1 MRIDIPD
8 IVRNVDERAEAITEA
23 KDEGVDLNIIRGA
36 VGHTQAST
44 TTRH

>member
-1 MRIDIPD
+1 MLIDIPD

-23 KDEGVDLNIIRGA
+23 KDAGVDLNIIRGA

-44 TTRH
+44 KARY